1 MGESRK
7 KKRMRL
13 GMEPCGTL
21 GGRERGMM
29 IFLLARSNENQS
41 LPMLMVDEDD
51 MIYCVQDGTE
61 LFFQKG

>member
-1 MGESRK
+1 
-7 KKRMRL
+7 
-13 GMEPCGTL
+13 MEPCGTL